1 MNENNFGFHTLIIHV
16 KWKKIIKE
24 LLLWITK
31 KVIIK
36 IPNKVIII
44 IGQKPTTGEETV
56 KRDKRKKK

>member
-1 MNENNFGFHTLIIHV
+1 M
-16 KWKKIIKE
+16 KKKIIKE

-56 KRDKRKKK
+56 KCDKRKKIAL

>member
-44 IGQKPTTGEETV
+44 MGQKQTV
-56 KRDKRKKK
+56 KRDKRKKIAL